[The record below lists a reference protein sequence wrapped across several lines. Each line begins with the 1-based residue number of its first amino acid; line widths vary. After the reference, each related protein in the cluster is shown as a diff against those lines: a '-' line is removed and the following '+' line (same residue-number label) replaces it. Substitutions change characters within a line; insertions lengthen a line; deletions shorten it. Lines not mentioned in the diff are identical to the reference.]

1 MLLAGIGQPVEVHEL
16 EPEVVEE
23 AIVLLG
29 RRQTGG
35 ARKPAAASLTAGPV

>member
-16 EPEVVEE
+16 ERQVVEE

-29 RRQTGG
+29 RRQAG
-35 ARKPAAASLTAGPV
+35 RVREPAAAGLSAGPV